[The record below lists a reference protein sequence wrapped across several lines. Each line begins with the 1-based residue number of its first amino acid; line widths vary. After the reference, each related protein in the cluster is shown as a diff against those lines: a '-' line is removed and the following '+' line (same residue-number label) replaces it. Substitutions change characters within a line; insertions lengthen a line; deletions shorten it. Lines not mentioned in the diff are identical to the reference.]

1 MIGDKIKQ
9 RRLELGMTQEE
20 LAHKIGCKSKSAINK
35 IEKNINDVNQSKLIK
50 LADALDCSPTFFI
63 EDISVGSFQ
72 SEIIQAYADKLSKL
86 SPEKQNNV
94 MKYIDFLER
103 EETE

>member
-35 IEKNINDVNQSKLIK
+35 IEKNINDVNQSKLVK
-50 LADALDCSPTFFI
+50 LANALNCPPTFFI
-63 EDISVGSFQ
+63 ENAPVGVFPSDIVQ
-72 SEIIQAYADKLSKL
+72 MYAEKLSKL
-86 SPEKQNNV
+86 SPENLNNV
-94 MKYIDFLER
+94 LKYIDFLER
-103 EETE
+103 EEKE